1 MKKNIPDIEKV
12 YDMYSRRLYFS
23 ALRIL
28 GDSFEAEDVMQD
40 TIILYHKY
48 EPKKEIKNIGGW
60 LQTVCIRKS
69 VDALRSGL
77 RERRFKETVK
87 AESGNDTSYN
97 MQEYERIQNISD
109 DGTEIKPSLIEKI
122 KKTLGELP
130 DSARMIVSL
139 HLFEGYDYGEIAQIT
154 GLSESGIRSQYM
166 RGKERLAEK
175 LGKTTLKDNK
185 ED

>member
-12 YDMYSRRLYFS
+12 YDLYSRRLYFS

-28 GDSFEAEDVMQD
+28 GNSFEAEDVMQD

-77 RERRFKETVK
+77 RERKFKEAVK
-87 AESGNDTSYN
+87 AEYN
-97 MQEYERIQNISD
+97 GKNTCSMQEGSGTQEIRET
-109 DGTEIKPSLIEKI
+109 GTETESVLIGRIKR
-122 KKTLGELP
+122 TLSELP

-139 HLFEGYDYGEIAQIT
+139 HLFEGYDYEEIAQIT

-175 LGKTTLKDNK
+175 LGKTTLKNNK